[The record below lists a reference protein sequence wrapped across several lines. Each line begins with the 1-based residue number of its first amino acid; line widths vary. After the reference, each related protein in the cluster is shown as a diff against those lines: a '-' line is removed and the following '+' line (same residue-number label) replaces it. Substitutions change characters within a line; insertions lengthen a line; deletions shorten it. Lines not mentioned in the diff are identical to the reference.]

1 MESAV
6 MLITRLVIAAPPL
19 VGARYFGVIGVYK
32 KDQAYYTEEDVTILE
47 TLLVYPLV
55 NVRAGLVLLRS
66 KISEWTPATLLP
78 GESALNTSCLQ

>member
-19 VGARYFGVIGVYK
+19 VGARFFGVIGGNK
-32 KDQAYYTEEDVTILE
+32 KDQAHYTEEDVTIIE
-47 TLLVYPLV
+47 TLLAYPVV
-55 NVRAGLVLLRS
+55 NVRAGPALLRS

-78 GESALNTSCLQ
+78 GESAVNTSCLQ